1 MYRRLAI
8 TLSSILALA
17 THAAA
22 AGPTI
27 AVVAPEAGAFAILG
41 EQIREGAR
49 FAAATDGSKIVEI
62 DEACD
67 EHGDEAIAK
76 SILSAGADAAIGFL
90 CTEDLQ
96 TALPAL
102 AEAGVPTITLS
113 ARSGVLMEDALKRSW
128 PLFRLAPAPGME
140 AQKATDV
147 IATAWAAEPFA
158 LIDDGT
164 IHARELVEAI
174 RLKLEDKGMKPV
186 FVDTF
191 RPAQE
196 QQIGL
201 VRRLAKAGAARVFVG
216 GDRSDMAVIVR
227 DARAEKLPLAFM
239 GGESM
244 LAADA
249 ATPLPDGTQAI
260 VLPIDSAT
268 PEGAA
273 LTATMKDSGL
283 VAEGYIFSAHA
294 AATLVGKAAA
304 AATSAQ
310 QPLSAAL
317 AADTFPT
324 VLGPIGF
331 GADHELRDNPYR
343 LMEWKQDRFTPVE
356 IQLEGD

>member
-8 TLSSILALA
+8 ALSSILALVTSA
-17 THAAA
+17 EA

-27 AVVAPEAGAFAILG
+27 AVVAPETGPFAILG

-49 FAAATDGSKIVEI
+49 FAAAADGSKIVEI
-62 DEACD
+62 DEDCD
-67 EHGDEAIAK
+67 EQGDASIAK
-76 SILSAGADAAIGFL
+76 DILSAGADAAIGFL

-96 TALPAL
+96 AALPAL
-102 AEAGVPTITLS
+102 AEAGIPAVTLS
-113 ARSGVLMEDALKRSW
+113 ARSGVLMEDALKRGW

-140 AQKATDV
+140 AQKAADV
-147 IATAWAAEPFA
+147 IAIAWAAEPFA

-164 IHARELVEAI
+164 IHSRELVESI
-174 RLKLEDKGMKPV
+174 RLKLEEKGMKPV

-216 GDRSDMAVIVR
+216 GDRGDMAVIVR

-244 LAADA
+244 MAADA
-249 ATPLPDGTQAI
+249 TTPLPDGTQAI
-260 VLPIDSAT
+260 VLPIDDVTAES
-268 PEGAA
+268 AA
-273 LTATMKDSGL
+273 LAATMREAGL
-283 VAEGYIFSAHA
+283 VAEGYVFSAHA
-294 AATLVGKAAA
+294 AATLVSKAAA
-304 AATSAQ
+304 VAASAQ
-310 QPLSAAL
+310 QPLSDAL
-317 AADTFPT
+317 VADTFPT

-331 GADHELRDNPYR
+331 GAGHELRDNPYR
-343 LMEWKQDRFTPVE
+343 LMEWKQDRFTPIE
-356 IQLEGD
+356 TTLEGD